1 MKTTIILL
9 TLLCST
15 AFAKTLS
22 FKGNLEYSEAY
33 PMLEGRR
40 CWIDLE
46 AVNPRG
52 GEIIAFKATPEIKD
66 VSRIFARDKAPTP
79 MRVND
84 YILTIPD
91 ENVNLNDLVLSG
103 EKDGKKLYV
112 FFNNKFE
119 ITSWAYTDSAKT
131 KSGFTF
137 NCK

>member
-1 MKTTIILL
+1 
-9 TLLCST
+9 
-15 AFAKTLS
+15 
-22 FKGNLEYSEAY
+22 
-33 PMLEGRR
+33 MLEGRR